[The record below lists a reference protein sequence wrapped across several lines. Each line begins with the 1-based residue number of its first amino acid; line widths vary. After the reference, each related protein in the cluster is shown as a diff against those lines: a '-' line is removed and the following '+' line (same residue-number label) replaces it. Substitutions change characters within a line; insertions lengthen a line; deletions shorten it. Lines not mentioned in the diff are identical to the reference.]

1 VSHSISD
8 DAVRPSTVALLV
20 STLALARTRWP
31 RLALGALAS
40 LAAAACSVALLAC
53 GAWLIARAAQRPPI
67 IALSVAVVGVRAFA
81 VGRAAFRYVERLV
94 THDATLRVLVDLRVS
109 VFRRL
114 ERLAPAGLPAF
125 RRGDL
130 LARLVGDV
138 EAVQDVF
145 LRALLPWVTGTAV
158 ALLAAAGV
166 LVLLPVEGAVLFVA
180 VVAVASVVPWLTRRW
195 ARRAEEGALRARA
208 RLSEQVV
215 DTFERLPE
223 LSAYADMGR
232 RTAAIAVLDE
242 ELSRHLDKAARIKG
256 LGAGAVTLAT
266 GGAVWCALLVGVPA
280 VRSGALP
287 SVLLAVVVLVPLA
300 LAEVLAPLPAT
311 VAEMAR
317 STGAAQRVLEVLDA
331 PEPVTEPAYP
341 GELPAPPYR
350 LITANLCARWAGQ
363 PGEALHHIDLD
374 LSAGRRVAVVGESG
388 SGKTTLAM
396 VLLRFLDP
404 SDGRVTL
411 SGVDGQA
418 IDLGDLS
425 GDDVRTVVG
434 LLAQDAHIF
443 NSTIWENVRLA
454 RPQATR
460 GDIRDA
466 LGRAGLL
473 DWVDRLPD
481 GLDTRVGEHGERMSG
496 GERQRL
502 ALARALLADFPI
514 LILDEPGEHLDLA
527 TADALLADVL
537 ATTGDRALLTITH
550 RLQGLESFDEIILLD
565 RGQIIERGTHE
576 TLVGTEGKYLEGYRR
591 ETWLEQAR

>member
-1 VSHSISD
+1 M
-8 DAVRPSTVALLV
+8 AF
-20 STLALARTRWP
+20 
-31 RLALGALAS
+31 GALAALS
-40 LAAAACSVALLAC
+40 AAACSVALLAC

-67 IALSVAVVGVRAFA
+67 VALSVAVVGVRAFA
-81 VGRAAFRYVERLV
+81 VGRATLRYVERLV
-94 THDATLRVLVDLRVS
+94 THDATLRVLVDLRVA

-145 LRALLPWVTGTAV
+145 LRALVPWATGTAV

-166 LVLLPVEGAVLFVA
+166 LVLLPVAGAVLFAA
-180 VVAVASVVPWLTRRW
+180 VVAVAGVVPWLTRRW
-195 ARRAEEGALRARA
+195 ARRAEEGALRAWA

-223 LSAYADMGR
+223 LSAYGEMGR
-232 RTAAIAVLDE
+232 RTAAIAALDD
-242 ELSRHLDKAARIKG
+242 ELARHLDRAARIKG
-256 LGAGAVTLAT
+256 LGAVAVALAT
-266 GGAVWCALLVGVPA
+266 GGALWCALLVGVPA

-300 LAEVLAPLPAT
+300 LSDVLAPLPAT

-317 STGAAQRVLEVLDA
+317 STGAAQRVLEVLGA
-331 PEPVTEPAYP
+331 PEPVTEPTDP
-341 GELPAPPYR
+341 RVLPAPPYR
-350 LITANLCARWAGQ
+350 LVATDLTARWPGQ
-363 PGEALHHIDLD
+363 PDHALRHVDLD

-404 SDGRVTL
+404 TGGRVTL
-411 SGVDGQA
+411 SGHDGQA
-418 IDLGDLS
+418 IDLSDLP

-460 GDIRDA
+460 DEVREA
-466 LGRAGLL
+466 LSRARLL
-473 DWVDRLPD
+473 DRVDRLPD
-481 GLDTRVGEHGERMSG
+481 GLDTFVGERGERMSG

-502 ALARALLADFPI
+502 ALARTLLADFPV
-514 LILDEPGEHLDLA
+514 LVLDEPGEHLDLA

-537 ATTGDRALLTITH
+537 SAAAGRTVLTITH
-550 RLQGLESFDEIILLD
+550 RMHGLEDFDEIVVLD
-565 RGQIIERGTHE
+565 RGRVVERGTHE
-576 TLVGTEGKYLEGYRR
+576 MLMRAVGRYCEAYRR
-591 ETWLEQAR
+591 EVMLEQER